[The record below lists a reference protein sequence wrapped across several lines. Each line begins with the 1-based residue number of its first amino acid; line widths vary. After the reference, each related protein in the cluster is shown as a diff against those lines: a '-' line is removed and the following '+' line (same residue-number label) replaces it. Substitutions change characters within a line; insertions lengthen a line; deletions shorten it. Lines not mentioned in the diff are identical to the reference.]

1 MLSKTLVFDSDHLL
15 SSPICSSSPN
25 ITTKKAKQLRIMTIN
40 FQSVWGKKGEL
51 ELALVENNIDVVIGC
66 ETYLDPCIH
75 DSEFLPLNYTC
86 FQRDRKDG
94 WGGVIIII
102 KNELI
107 AEQITSS
114 MLYEI
119 VAVKITTHRQPAACY
134 RPPKNSISDLKQLT
148 TEMQDLLLQYK
159 NSPFWVGDDFNLPG
173 IDWSLKSI
181 VKHKYCKETNE
192 VFLESLDVINAEQLV
207 DFPTT
212 RDSALDLLLTNR
224 VSLLSKCCD
233 IPGLGDHQSAILA
246 DIECHPK
253 KQKPISRKI
262 YLWKKSNHELLR
274 ETIQQNV
281 ESFIATNAIKTPVN
295 TL

>member
-1 MLSKTLVFDSDHLL
+1 MLSKTLLSLFNHPIDSDHLL

-114 MLYEI
+114 MLSEI
-119 VAVKITTHRQPAACY
+119 VAVKITTHRQPIIIAACY

-148 TEMQDLLLQYK
+148 TELQDLLLQYK
-159 NSPFWVGDDFNLPG
+159 NLPFWVGGDFNLPV
-173 IDWSLKSI
+173 IDWSLKNI
-181 VKHKYCKETNE
+181 VKHQYCKEINE
-192 VFLESLDVINAEQLV
+192 VFLESLDVINAEQIV
-207 DFPTT
+207 VFPT
-212 RDSALDLLLTNR
+212 RGDNALDLLLTNR
-224 VSLLSKCCD
+224 VSLLNKCCD
-233 IPGLGDHQSAILA
+233 IPGLGDHQSTILA

-262 YLWKKSNHELLR
+262 YLWKKANHELLR
-274 ETIQQNV
+274 ETI
-281 ESFIATNAIKTPVN
+281 
-295 TL
+295 